1 MISYPLEKPLGLSL
15 YRFIRAD
22 IESGLLKPHTKLP
35 SKRQYAMDLNLSLS
49 TVEQALDLL
58 EQEGYVEPKERSGVY
73 VLPGNERR
81 IRSDS
86 FEQVLLEDD
95 KPAPDPDFPSALW
108 FKTMRLVMSRDQ
120 EFLVQ
125 TSPSAGSARLRNVIA
140 RYLLENRSMHVQ
152 PSQIVIASGTQELY
166 FLLARMFQHHFKVAL
181 ESPCYPVI
189 EQVYG
194 ASGSIIEKLPLDETG
209 IVPEALAKSTSQFLH
224 VSPFSSFPSQIRTS
238 ASRRKLYLEWIA
250 RKDGY
255 LIEDDFNSEFFQ
267 SGPMLQ
273 TLFAMD
279 DHDKVIYLNT
289 FSKSLSSSL
298 RLAYMVL
305 PASLLDL
312 YNKTAGSLACTVT
325 MLEQYTLAE
334 FIENGSFERL
344 IVRRRRHQAAQDA
357 ASKSV
362 SGTSLVCQER

>member
-22 IESGLLKPHTKLP
+22 IESGILKPYAKLP

-58 EQEGYVEPKERSGVY
+58 EQEGYVQAKERSGIF
-73 VLPGNERR
+73 VLPGNERLR
-81 IRSDS
+81 KQTD
-86 FEQVLLEDD
+86 FEQTLLEDD
-95 KPAPDPDFPSALW
+95 LPAPDPDFPGALW

-120 EFLVQ
+120 DYLLQ
-125 TSPSAGSARLRNVIA
+125 TSPSPGSARLRNVIA
-140 RYLLENRSMHVQ
+140 CYLLENRQMHVQ

-166 FLLARMFQHHFKVAL
+166 FLLARMFQSHFHVAL

-189 EQVYG
+189 EQVYK
-194 ASGSIIEKLPLDETG
+194 ASGSMLEKLPLDDQG
-209 IVPEALAKSTSQFLH
+209 IEPEALARCSSQFLH
-224 VSPFSSFPSQIRTS
+224 VSPFSSFPSHIKAS
-238 ASRRKLYLEWIA
+238 ASRRKMYLRWIA
-250 RKDGY
+250 DKEGF

-305 PASLLDL
+305 PLSLLEL
-312 YNKTAGSLACTVT
+312 YEKTAGNLACAVT

-344 IVRRRRHQAAQDA
+344 IVRRRRHQATQAA

-362 SGTSLVCQER
+362 SGTSLVCHER